1 MNSNQESAK
10 AAVPQDKFKI
20 VNYDF
25 NSSSNLHFKTQRNTS
40 MLSGVNY
47 PKKNLQKGVRKDE
60 SCGGNS
66 DHVLQNGTMP
76 SIRTPNITQF

>member
-1 MNSNQESAK
+1 
-10 AAVPQDKFKI
+10 
-20 VNYDF
+20 
-25 NSSSNLHFKTQRNTS
+25 